1 MSRGQEAGMAEQ
13 EATEEL
19 ERLVGS
25 VDGCFRLMR
34 IYQAAEQAAR
44 PADLWRP
51 TPVEPLFRRLAKQAD
66 YSDAAIQHYLDHIR

>member
-1 MSRGQEAGMAEQ
+1 MAKMDEQ
-13 EATEEL
+13 AATDEL

-25 VDGCFRLMR
+25 IDGCFRLMR
-34 IYQAAEQAAR
+34 IYEAASQAAR
-44 PADLWRP
+44 PGDLWRP

>member
-1 MSRGQEAGMAEQ
+1 MDEQ
-13 EATEEL
+13 EATDEL

-34 IYQAAEQAAR
+34 IYEGSLYDRPRHDLLRRDESLVAVRGIFGHRAAAAG
-44 PADLWRP
+44 
-51 TPVEPLFRRLAKQAD
+51 